1 MISPIIIVNKQI
13 KLDIKV
19 NEISLLN
26 VAKVLFINNKRS
38 MRIVMKSNKM
48 KMMIDVSIAILF
60 EG

>member
-1 MISPIIIVNKQI
+1 MISPIIIVIKQM

-48 KMMIDVSIAILF
+48 KMMIDAIIAILF